1 MYASSGRK
9 TRTIDVLA
17 KHSRR
22 MPPKGHP
29 PFLSIAHKGGDA
41 GLTPCIH
48 TALKFSCSGRQ
59 SSPWILF
66 WDRTDGLSY
75 EPDVVAAADQA
86 WIEAHAERKSKVRIE
101 GRRPIEAVGPE
112 PVMDV
117 VDLICNAENK
127 KQLPVTL
134 WAKLLTIQKITK
146 FSRTVWTWVCGRLWV
161 PRHPR
166 GLTPSQWLFPPLTPV
181 IPIPITSMQIV
192 VSLGWPCHHPAQS
205 VCINRYDIVLY

>member
-17 KHSRR
+17 KQSRR

-112 PVMDV
+112 PVMGV

-146 FSRTVWTWVCGRLWV
+146 FPTLFELESAAGFEFHDTHAASRPRNGSSLPWHQSSQYRLRQCKSWY
-161 PRHPR
+161 PWGGPAIIR
-166 GLTPSQWLFPPLTPV
+166 LSLF
-181 IPIPITSMQIV
+181 
-192 VSLGWPCHHPAQS
+192 VSTAM
-205 VCINRYDIVLY
+205 I